1 MKLFFSYARVDSPTA
16 NKLIELMQ
24 IHQIWYDKRL
34 FSGDNWWKQIVEAVE
49 RAEGFIYLISPDS
62 LKSEYCNKEF
72 LLAASQNKHVF
83 PVLIQPIDDLP
94 EPLCD
99 LPTIDM
105 SDGVNAVNITQL
117 HNAII
122 LAERSGSSRVYIPVP
137 EAETE
142 PEFNPD
148 TFMKEATEAIRSEEF
163 DRAVYLLRM
172 AVERKL
178 DDPTGLVKMMLQ
190 HAEEK
195 LAKQAYLRAAARDY
209 EAIGAFLKRADT
221 RNLGIEAF
229 VKFRQQYPDYD
240 PDNIGELVATELLP
254 NLAWCDVPAG
264 EVTLTHDKKRVT
276 YHVNNFKLSQYP
288 ITNAQFQMFVDAED
302 GYCDSNWWDFSHD
315 ACVWRKYNKQPLPSG
330 DGFEEHP
337 RVNVSWYEAMAFC
350 RWLSHKVGKKI
361 SLPTESQWKR
371 AAQGDDNRLYPWG
384 ARFDETLCNT
394 RESKL
399 KQTTDVRRYAKGA
412 SPYGVMDMA
421 GNVWEWC
428 RNTEYGTTENYLD
441 LSGKQSR
448 VARGGSYSSQ
458 RLMVR
463 NTHHMVFAPESQWN
477 TVGFRVVAL

>member
-1 MKLFFSYARVDSPTA
+1 MKLFFSYARVDKPTA

-24 IHQIWYDKRL
+24 IHEIWYDQRL
-34 FSGDNWWKQIVEAVE
+34 YSGDNWWTTIVDQIEQ
-49 RAEGFIYLISPDS
+49 AEGFIYLISPDS

-72 LLAASQNKHVF
+72 LLAANQNKHVF
-83 PVLIQPIDDLP
+83 PVLIQPLEDLP

-99 LPTIDM
+99 LTTIDM
-105 SDGVNAVNITQL
+105 SEGVNAINITQL

-122 LAERSGSSRVYIPVP
+122 LAERQGSSRVYIPVP
-137 EAETE
+137 DAESE
-142 PEFNPD
+142 PAFNRD
-148 TFMKEATEAIRSEEF
+148 TFMKEAAEAIRVEDF
-163 DRAVYLLRM
+163 DHAVFLLKM
-172 AVERKL
+172 ALERKL
-178 DDPTGLVKMMLQ
+178 DDPTGLVKMMLK

-195 LAKQAYLRAAARDY
+195 LAEQTHLRAAKRDY
-209 EAIGAFLKRADT
+209 EAIVAFLKRPDT
-221 RNLGIEAF
+221 RELGIEAF
-229 VKFRQQYPDYD
+229 IKFRQQYPDYD

-254 NLAWCDVPAG
+254 NLSWCDVPAG
-264 EVTLTHDKKRVT
+264 EITLTHGKKRVT
-276 YHVNNFKLSQYP
+276 YHVNAFKMSQYP
-288 ITNAQFQMFVDAED
+288 ITNAQYQMFLDADD
-302 GYCDSNWWDFSHD
+302 GYCDTNWWDFSHD
-315 ACVWRKYNKQPLPSG
+315 ACVWRKYNKKPLSSG
-330 DGFEEHP
+330 DGFEDHP
-337 RVNVSWYEAMAFC
+337 RVNVCWYEAMAFC

-361 SLPTESQWKR
+361 TLPTETQWRR

-399 KQTTDVRRYAKGA
+399 KQTTDVRKFAKGA

-428 RNTEYGTTENYLD
+428 RNMEYGTVENYLD

-463 NTHHMVFAPESQWN
+463 NTHHMMFAPESQWN
-477 TVGFRVVAL
+477 TVGFRVVSL